1 MEISGTDTSCITDSQ
16 GATIAAGA
24 VEDHR
29 VAQMHKKVNE
39 REKHK
44 KTRKL

>member
-16 GATIAAGA
+16 GAKTAAGA

-29 VAQMHKKVNE
+29 VAQVHKNGQE